1 MEAIVE
7 RREKVCIVKK
17 LSLSRSFRFPLKLSS
32 LAQQVLHRC
41 SQVQSWSSCHS
52 FTCCCCCSKEKII
65 KQARSDIPPRYTVT
79 KDEFIASVI
88 LWQKTFFFLW
98 RPKHFPFLRHL
109 FFASLR
115 RKKKDCRLQHLFFIE
130 RLAWP
135 TIAKQILVDMS
146 LT

>member
-17 LSLSRSFRFPLKLSS
+17 LSLSRSFRFPIKLSS

-88 LWQKTFFFLW
+88 LWQKTFFFVATET
-98 RPKHFPFLRHL
+98 F
-109 FFASLR
+109 SLSTSPVFR
-115 RKKKDCRLQHLFFIE
+115 IVKEKKKKIVVFSIYFLLSDSHDQLLQSKYESYIVF
-130 RLAWP
+130 
-135 TIAKQILVDMS
+135 
-146 LT
+146 